1 MYLIYSIHAKKEEN
15 KIQVERKHYFKGK
28 ANMGSP
34 KKKKK
39 KVTQVDLRKVFSLKL
54 TTHSD
59 FFSLM
64 SKQKY
69 VQSR

>member
-1 MYLIYSIHAKKEEN
+1 MQKRKKT
-15 KIQVERKHYFKGK
+15 KFKLKGNTILK
-28 ANMGSP
+28 E
-34 KKKKK
+34 KQTWVHQKK